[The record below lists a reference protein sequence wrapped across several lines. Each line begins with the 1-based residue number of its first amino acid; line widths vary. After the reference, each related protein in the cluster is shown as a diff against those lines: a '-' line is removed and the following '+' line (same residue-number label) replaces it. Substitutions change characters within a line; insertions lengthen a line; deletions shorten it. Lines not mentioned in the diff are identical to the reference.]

1 MDKSN
6 FQTVFFIILMIAFSG
21 FFSASET
28 AFTSVNRIRLKNQ
41 AERGD
46 KRSQRALKLTRDY
59 DNVLSTILVGN
70 NLVNIVSSA
79 TATLLF
85 VRLFPRYGTTLATIV
100 MTIVVLIFGEITPKT
115 IAKENA
121 EKFAKFSAPLLSIL
135 MIILK
140 PVNLF
145 FENWKK
151 LLDKVFKFEDTSAI
165 SEEELIS
172 IVNEAESTGGIDDY
186 EVELI
191 RSAIQFNDMDAGS
204 ILTPRVDVIGADI
217 EDSVEEIEGLFTQ
230 YNYSRIVMYE
240 DTVDNALG
248 VLHEKD
254 FNRLLRK
261 SQKENRKPSLPS
273 IIKNVIFVPPS
284 MKLYKLLRSMQFNQ
298 LHMAVVTDEYGGT
311 IGIVTLEDV
320 LEELV
325 GEIWDESDIIRQETQ
340 LLEDGSYRIMGGT
353 SLERVFDLLN
363 LDDFDEN
370 EFISNTLSGFVTE
383 ELGRIPEEGDS
394 FEYKG
399 AVFSVLKIKD
409 RRVLQVK
416 IVMPPTKKEALDEID
431 KLEKQR

>member
-1 MDKSN
+1 MDRN
-6 FQTVFFIILMIAFSG
+6 ILQTVLSIMFMVALSA

-41 AERGD
+41 AARGD

-70 NLVNIVSSA
+70 NVVNIISSA

-85 VRLFPRYGTTLATIV
+85 VSLSPRYGTTLATIV
-100 MTIVVLIFGEITPKT
+100 MTVVVLIFGEITPKT
-115 IAKENA
+115 LAKENA
-121 EKFAKFSAPLLSIL
+121 EKFAKFSAPVLSVFMLL
-135 MIILK
+135 LK

-145 FENWKK
+145 FQNWKN

-172 IVNEAESTGGIDDY
+172 IVNEAETAGGIDDY

-191 RSAIQFNDMDAGS
+191 RSAIQFNDMEAGS

-217 EDSVEEIEGLFTQ
+217 EAPIEEFEQLFTEH
-230 YNYSRIVMYE
+230 NFSRLVIYE
-240 DTVDNALG
+240 ETIDNVVG

-254 FNRLLRK
+254 FNRLLRR
-261 SQKENRKPSLPS
+261 SQKKNVVPSVSS
-273 IIKNVIFVPPS
+273 IVKKVIFVPPS
-284 MKLYKLLRSMQFNQ
+284 MKLYKLLRSMQFDQ

-340 LLEDGSYRIMGGT
+340 LLEDGSYRIMGSM

-363 LDDFDEN
+363 LADFDEN

-383 ELGRIPEEGDS
+383 ELGRIPEDGDS
-394 FEYKG
+394 FVYKG
-399 AVFSVLKIKD
+399 ALFSVLKTKD
-409 RRVLQVK
+409 RRVLQVR
-416 IVMPPTKKEALDEID
+416 VDMPKRPSVALEEEKETDN
-431 KLEKQR
+431 

>member
-1 MDKSN
+1 MDRN
-6 FQTVFFIILMIAFSG
+6 ILQTVLSIMFMVALSA

-41 AERGD
+41 AARGD

-70 NLVNIVSSA
+70 NVVNIISSA

-85 VRLFPRYGTTLATIV
+85 VSLSPRYGTTLATIV
-100 MTIVVLIFGEITPKT
+100 MTVVVLIFGEITPKT
-115 IAKENA
+115 LAKENA
-121 EKFAKFSAPLLSIL
+121 EKFAKFSAPVLSVLMLL
-135 MIILK
+135 LK

-145 FENWKK
+145 FQNWKN

-172 IVNEAESTGGIDDY
+172 IVNEAETAGGIDDY

-191 RSAIQFNDMDAGS
+191 RSAIQFNDMEAGS

-217 EDSVEEIEGLFTQ
+217 EAPIEEFEQLFTEH
-230 YNYSRIVMYE
+230 NFSRLVIYE
-240 DTVDNALG
+240 ETIDNVVG

-254 FNRLLRK
+254 FNRLLRR
-261 SQKENRKPSLPS
+261 SQKKNVVPSVSS
-273 IIKNVIFVPPS
+273 IVKKVIFVPPS
-284 MKLYKLLRSMQFNQ
+284 MKLYKLLRSMQFDQ

-340 LLEDGSYRIMGGT
+340 LLEDGSYRIMGST

-363 LDDFDEN
+363 LADFDEN

-394 FEYKG
+394 FVYKG
-399 AVFSVLKIKD
+399 ALFSVLKTKD
-409 RRVLQVK
+409 RRVLQVR
-416 IVMPPTKKEALDEID
+416 VDMPKRPSVALEEEKETDN
-431 KLEKQR
+431 

>member
-1 MDKSN
+1 MDRN
-6 FQTVFFIILMIAFSG
+6 ILQTVLSIMFMVALSA

-41 AERGD
+41 AARGD

-70 NLVNIVSSA
+70 NVVNIISSA

-85 VRLFPRYGTTLATIV
+85 VSLSPRYGTTLATIV
-100 MTIVVLIFGEITPKT
+100 MTVVVLIFGEITPKT
-115 IAKENA
+115 LAKENA
-121 EKFAKFSAPLLSIL
+121 EKFAKFSAPVLSVFMLL
-135 MIILK
+135 LK

-145 FENWKK
+145 FQNWKN

-172 IVNEAESTGGIDDY
+172 IVNEAETAGGIDDY

-191 RSAIQFNDMDAGS
+191 RSAIQFNDMEAGS

-217 EDSVEEIEGLFTQ
+217 EAPIEEFEQLFTEH
-230 YNYSRIVMYE
+230 NFSRLVIYE
-240 DTVDNALG
+240 ETIDNVVG

-254 FNRLLRK
+254 FNRLLRR
-261 SQKENRKPSLPS
+261 SQKKNVVPSVSS
-273 IIKNVIFVPPS
+273 IVKKVIFVPPS
-284 MKLYKLLRSMQFNQ
+284 MKLYKLLRSMQFDQ

-340 LLEDGSYRIMGGT
+340 LLEDGSYRIMGST

-363 LDDFDEN
+363 LADFDEN

-383 ELGRIPEEGDS
+383 ELGRIPEDGDS
-394 FEYKG
+394 FVYKG
-399 AVFSVLKIKD
+399 ALFSVLKTKD
-409 RRVLQVK
+409 RRVLQVR
-416 IVMPPTKKEALDEID
+416 VDMPKRPSVALEEEKETDN
-431 KLEKQR
+431 

>member
-1 MDKSN
+1 MDRN
-6 FQTVFFIILMIAFSG
+6 ILQTVLSIMFMVALSA

-41 AERGD
+41 AARGD

-70 NLVNIVSSA
+70 NVVNIISSA

-85 VRLFPRYGTTLATIV
+85 VSLSPRYGTTLATIV
-100 MTIVVLIFGEITPKT
+100 MTVVVLIFGEITPKT
-115 IAKENA
+115 LAKENA
-121 EKFAKFSAPLLSIL
+121 EKFAKFSAPVLSVFMLL
-135 MIILK
+135 LK

-145 FENWKK
+145 FQNWKN

-172 IVNEAESTGGIDDY
+172 IVNEAETAGGIDDY

-191 RSAIQFNDMDAGS
+191 RSAIQFNDMEAGS

-217 EDSVEEIEGLFTQ
+217 EDPIEEFEQLFTEH
-230 YNYSRIVMYE
+230 NFSRLVIYE
-240 DTVDNALG
+240 ETIDNVVG

-254 FNRLLRK
+254 FNRLLRR
-261 SQKENRKPSLPS
+261 SQKKNVVPSVSS
-273 IIKNVIFVPPS
+273 IVKKVIFVPPS
-284 MKLYKLLRSMQFNQ
+284 MKLYKLLRSMQFDQ

-340 LLEDGSYRIMGGT
+340 LLEDGSYRIMGSM

-363 LDDFDEN
+363 LADFDEN

-383 ELGRIPEEGDS
+383 ELGRIPEDGDS
-394 FEYKG
+394 FVYKG
-399 AVFSVLKIKD
+399 ALFSVLKTKD
-409 RRVLQVK
+409 RRVLQVR
-416 IVMPPTKKEALDEID
+416 VDMPKRPSVALEEEKETDN
-431 KLEKQR
+431 

>member
-1 MDKSN
+1 MDRN
-6 FQTVFFIILMIAFSG
+6 ILQTVLSIMFMVALSA

-41 AERGD
+41 AARGD

-70 NLVNIVSSA
+70 NVVNIISSA

-85 VRLFPRYGTTLATIV
+85 VSLSPRYGTTLATIV
-100 MTIVVLIFGEITPKT
+100 MTVVVLIFGEITPKT
-115 IAKENA
+115 LAKENA
-121 EKFAKFSAPLLSIL
+121 EKFAKFSAPVLSVLMLL
-135 MIILK
+135 LK

-145 FENWKK
+145 FQNWKN

-172 IVNEAESTGGIDDY
+172 IVNEAETAGGIDDY

-191 RSAIQFNDMDAGS
+191 RSAIQFNDMEAGS

-217 EDSVEEIEGLFTQ
+217 EDPIEEFEQLFTEH
-230 YNYSRIVMYE
+230 NFSRLVIYE
-240 DTVDNALG
+240 ETIDNVVG
-248 VLHEKD
+248 VLHEKE
-254 FNRLLRK
+254 FNRLLRR
-261 SQKENRKPSLPS
+261 SQKKNVVPSVSS
-273 IIKNVIFVPPS
+273 IVKKVIFVPPS
-284 MKLYKLLRSMQFNQ
+284 MKLYKLLRSMQFDQ

-340 LLEDGSYRIMGGT
+340 LLEDGSYRIMGST

-363 LDDFDEN
+363 LADFDEN

-383 ELGRIPEEGDS
+383 ELGRIPEDGDS
-394 FEYKG
+394 FVYKG
-399 AVFSVLKIKD
+399 ALFSVLKTKD
-409 RRVLQVK
+409 RRVLQVR
-416 IVMPPTKKEALDEID
+416 VDMPKRPSVALEEEKETDN
-431 KLEKQR
+431 

>member
-1 MDKSN
+1 MDRN
-6 FQTVFFIILMIAFSG
+6 ILQTVLSIMFMVALSA

-41 AERGD
+41 AARGD

-70 NLVNIVSSA
+70 NVVNIISSA

-85 VRLFPRYGTTLATIV
+85 VSLSPRYGTTLATIV
-100 MTIVVLIFGEITPKT
+100 MTVVVLIFGEITPKT
-115 IAKENA
+115 LAKENA
-121 EKFAKFSAPLLSIL
+121 EKFAKFSAPVLSVFMLL
-135 MIILK
+135 LK

-145 FENWKK
+145 FQNWKN

-172 IVNEAESTGGIDDY
+172 IVNEAETAGGIDDY

-191 RSAIQFNDMDAGS
+191 RSAIQFNDMEAGS

-217 EDSVEEIEGLFTQ
+217 EDPIEEFEQLFTEH
-230 YNYSRIVMYE
+230 NFSRLVIYE
-240 DTVDNALG
+240 ETIDNVVG

-254 FNRLLRK
+254 FNRLLRR
-261 SQKENRKPSLPS
+261 SQKKNVVPSVSS
-273 IIKNVIFVPPS
+273 IVKKVIFVPPS
-284 MKLYKLLRSMQFNQ
+284 MKLYKLLRSMQFDQ

-340 LLEDGSYRIMGGT
+340 LLEDGSYRIMGST

-363 LDDFDEN
+363 LADFDEN

-383 ELGRIPEEGDS
+383 ELGRIPEDGDS
-394 FEYKG
+394 FVYKG
-399 AVFSVLKIKD
+399 ALFSVLKTKD
-409 RRVLQVK
+409 RRVLQVR
-416 IVMPPTKKEALDEID
+416 VDMPKRPSVALEEEKETDN
-431 KLEKQR
+431 